1 MFSGSLLPSETLL
14 KLMNAAGLGWWIMDF
29 GTRTIHC
36 SDYLVQLFGI
46 KGNTLSFDDYTG
58 MINED
63 YQQRI
68 YRQVASLKV
77 ESSFDERYPVNT
89 PKGEIWIHSHLVEKS
104 CDSKTGALIALGSAQ
119 RIPVQSKVDEE
130 VLALT
135 NNYKALLKENK
146 HVDDLLY
153 HLPIG
158 YLRLKLLYD
167 DAGKVVDYLFVHVNH
182 TAQQIVGIDADRVIG
197 MTACE
202 LNIPIEQHI
211 GPLST
216 IPSGKHVENRW
227 TAPRTNR
234 NCRSYIYNTPN
245 DDSEIVILILDI
257 TETVIT
263 RKALEANEKM
273 LSNIFQNIPVGI
285 GIYDREGRLEKM
297 NPKWIEMFGV
307 IEPEKALGISIFNNP
322 NLPARIKAKLRG
334 KEEIDFSI
342 TYHFSKVR
350 NYYKTPH
357 TGTIDCLARIRYL
370 YDTDGQLNNYLV
382 INIDNTQL
390 NRTQNKVAEFEDM
403 FQHISE
409 FARVGYA
416 SYNLCTKQGY
426 TQGVW
431 PENYGEEADTPLHEI
446 IGHYRNLHPEDRN
459 RMKHALELFEQGA
472 IRSLDETLR
481 VLQPDGSMTWVRTT
495 LMCRSYNPRQK
506 LIDMVGINYD
516 ITELI
521 NAKERAEEANRLK
534 SAFLANMS
542 HEIRTPLNAIVGF
555 SELLASETLS
565 AEGRE
570 YAEIVRHNNALLLQI
585 VSDVLDLA
593 KIEAGTVPLTLSEV
607 DAAALCQEIAATFS
621 PQAAAEVWVHTDE
634 PMPVCRISTSRSELM
649 QVLTNFASNALK
661 FTPKGEIRIGLQD
674 RGSEAEFYVEDTGI
688 GIPQEKLLNIF
699 ERFVK
704 VNEFSQGTGLGLAIC
719 KGIAERLGG
728 HVGVTSEQGKGS
740 RFSIFLPKK

>member
-14 KLMNAAGLGWWIMDF
+14 KLMNAVGLGWWIMDF

-36 SDYLVQLFGI
+36 SDYLAQLFGI
-46 KGNTLSFDDYTG
+46 ESNTLSFDEYTG
-58 MINED
+58 MICED
-63 YQQRI
+63 YRQRI

-77 ESSFDERYPVNT
+77 ESSFDQQYPVNT
-89 PKGEIWIHSHLVEKS
+89 PEGEVWIHSHLVEKS
-104 CDSKTGALIALGSAQ
+104 LDPQSGALIALGSAQ
-119 RIPVQSKVDEE
+119 RIPVQSKNDEE
-130 VLALT
+130 LLALK
-135 NNYKALLKENK
+135 NNYKELLKENK

-167 DAGKVVDYLFVHVNH
+167 DAGKAVDYLFVNVNR

-197 MTACE
+197 KTACE
-202 LNIPIEQHI
+202 MNIPIEQHI

-216 IPSGKHVENRW
+216 IPSGKHSEKRW

-245 DDSEIVILILDI
+245 DDSEIVILILDV
-257 TETVIT
+257 TETVAA
-263 RKALEANEKM
+263 RKALETNEQM
-273 LSNIFQNIPVGI
+273 LSNIFRNMPVGI
-285 GIYDREGRLEKM
+285 GIYDREGRLEQI
-297 NPKWIEMFGV
+297 NPKWIEMFGM
-307 IEPEKALGISIFNNP
+307 IEPDQVLGINIFDNP
-322 NLPARIKAKLRG
+322 NLPAGIKAKLRRQ
-334 KEEIDFSI
+334 EEIDFPI

-350 NYYKTPH
+350 NYYQTRL
-357 TGTIDCLARIRYL
+357 TGTIDCVARIRYL
-370 YDTDGQLNNYLV
+370 YDADGKLSNYLV
-382 INIDNTQL
+382 INFDNTQL
-390 NRTQNKVAEFEDM
+390 NRTRNKVAEFEDM

-426 TQGVW
+426 AQGVW
-431 PENYGEEADTPLHEI
+431 PQNYGEAADTPLHEI
-446 IGHYRNLHPEDRN
+446 IGHYRNLHPEDRD

-481 VLQPDGSMTWVRTT
+481 VLHPDGPMTWVRTT

-506 LIDMVGINYD
+506 LIDMVGINYEV
-516 ITELI
+516 TELI
-521 NAKERAEEANRLK
+521 TAKERAEEANRLK

-570 YAEIVRHNNALLLQI
+570 YAEIVRHNNTLLLQI

-593 KIEAGTVPLTLSEV
+593 KIEAGTAPLSLSEV
-607 DAAALCQEIAATFS
+607 DVASTCREVASMFA
-621 PQAAAEVWVHTDE
+621 PQAAAEVRVHTDD
-634 PMPVCRISTSRSELM
+634 PLPGCRITTSRSELM
-649 QVLTNFASNALK
+649 QVLSNYASNALK
-661 FTPKGEIRIGLQD
+661 FTCKGEIRIGLQN
-674 RGSEAEFYVEDTGI
+674 RESEVEIYVQDTGI
-688 GIPQEKLLNIF
+688 GIPQENLPSIF
-699 ERFVK
+699 DRFVK

-728 HVGVTSEQGKGS
+728 HVGVASEQGRGS
-740 RFSIFLPKK
+740 RFSIFLPKR